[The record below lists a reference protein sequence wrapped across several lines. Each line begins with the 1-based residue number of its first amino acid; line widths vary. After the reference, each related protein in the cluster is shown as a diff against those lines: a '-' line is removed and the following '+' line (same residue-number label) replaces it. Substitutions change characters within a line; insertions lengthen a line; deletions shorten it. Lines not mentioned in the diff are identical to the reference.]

1 MKGLIHLLIFI
12 KTWIRK
18 DEHRKEEIQKD
29 SHKKEEIL
37 TENKDSKGFSKK
49 EEILTDAHK

>member
-1 MKGLIHLLIFI
+1 MKGFIHLLIFI

-29 SHKKEEIL
+29 SQKKKRFSQMIA
-37 TENKDSKGFSKK
+37 NKNNCVQVNARQTG
-49 EEILTDAHK
+49 